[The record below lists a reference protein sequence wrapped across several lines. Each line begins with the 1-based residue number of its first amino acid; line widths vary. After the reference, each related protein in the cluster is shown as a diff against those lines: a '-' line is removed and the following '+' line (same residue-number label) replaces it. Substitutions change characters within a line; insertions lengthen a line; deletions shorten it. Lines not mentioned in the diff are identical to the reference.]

1 MRTHS
6 LPLVLF
12 LATAAV
18 AAQPSPEFSGDRMLA
33 RIKVL
38 SSDEFEGRGP
48 GTLGEEKT
56 VAYLTDAFKSYG
68 LLPGNPDGTYV
79 QHVPLVGITSKTDT
93 VFTLGDRRILPA
105 WINDY
110 VAVSHRVAPH
120 VEVKDSDIVFAG
132 YGIVAPEYNWDD
144 FKGIDVRG
152 KTIIVLVN
160 NPPFRGKAMTYYG
173 RWTYKYEEASA
184 LGAAACL
191 IVHEAGPA
199 GYPFAVIAASQGREN
214 FDLGTTDGNAGHVA
228 VEGWLTLNGAKA
240 LLTAAGLDFAQLK
253 AAALKRDFH
262 PIPLKARASFTVD
275 NAVRDVASRNV
286 VAKLEGSDPAH
297 RDEYVIYSAHWDH
310 LGRDARLKGDQIF
323 HGALDNASGCAALL
337 ELAHAFAGLP
347 PSERPRRSL
356 LFLSVT
362 AEEKGLLG
370 SRYYATHPLY
380 PLAKTLADLNMD
392 GFNVFGRTDDFE
404 SVGLG
409 ASTLDDIA
417 ADITRAQ
424 GRFMVS
430 ELHPEWGSYYRS
442 DHFEFAK
449 VGVPACHMEGGW
461 HFTGHP
467 EDYGRQIILDY
478 TTNNYHKVT
487 DVVRPSWNMD
497 GAVEDAATM
506 YELGRRVADGDTW
519 PSWKPGNEFKAR
531 RDAMLTAKTD

>member
-1 MRTHS
+1 MRTPRA
-6 LPLVLF
+6 PLLF
-12 LATAAV
+12 LFAA
-18 AAQPSPEFSGDRMLA
+18 AAMAAPPAPEFSGERMLSH
-33 RIKVL
+33 IKVL
-38 SSDEFEGRGP
+38 ASDGFEGRGP
-48 GTLGEEKT
+48 GTAGEEKT
-56 VAYLTDAFKSYG
+56 VSYLIDAFKGFG
-68 LLPGNPDGTYV
+68 LAPGNPDGTYV
-79 QHVPLVGITSKTDT
+79 QRVQLSGITSKTRA
-93 VFTLGDRRILPA
+93 VFTLGDRQLAPA

-110 VAVSHRVAPH
+110 VAVSHRTAPR
-120 VEVKDSDIVFAG
+120 VEVKGSDMVFAG

-144 FKGIDVRG
+144 FKGMDVRG
-152 KTIIVLVN
+152 KTIVVLVN

-173 RWTYKYEEASA
+173 RWVYKYEEASA

-191 IVHEAGPA
+191 IVHETGPA

-214 FDLGTTDGNAGHVA
+214 FDLTTPDGNAGHVA

-240 LLTAAGLDFAQLK
+240 LFGAAGLDFAQLK
-253 AAALKRDFH
+253 AAALRRDFH
-262 PIPLKARASFTVD
+262 PVPMGARADFAVENTV
-275 NAVRDVASRNV
+275 REVASRNV

-310 LGRDARLKGDQIF
+310 LGRDSRLRGDQIF

-337 ELAHAFAGLP
+337 ELARAFAGLP
-347 PSERPRRSL
+347 PEARPRRSL

-380 PLAKTLADLNMD
+380 PLAKTLADINMD

-409 ASTLDDIA
+409 SSTLDDIA

-424 GRFMVS
+424 GRFMVA

-467 EDYGRQIILDY
+467 EEYGRQMILDY
-478 TTNNYHKVT
+478 TINDYHKVT
-487 DVVRPSWNMD
+487 DVVRPGWRMD
-497 GAVEDAATM
+497 GAVQDAQTLF
-506 YELGRRVADGDTW
+506 ELGRRVADGDAW
-519 PSWKPGNEFKAR
+519 PAWKPGNEFKAR
-531 RDAMLTAKTD
+531 RDAMLAGKAD